1 MNKKKEKNTPGYFA
15 RKKAEWEG
23 MRLWNGEELCRLDWI
38 FSFLILAVLFVLCAH
53 SDVKLTGNR
62 SFLMYEHFTDFY
74 QASYEQSGGYWA
86 NYLPSTFLAYAI
98 WNLPLYL
105 TGHAPEAILTNS
117 FINIMWYKLLPVIL
131 YFITA
136 QLMYRIGK
144 EMGFGEKKSLLCK
157 FAFLVF
163 PMGVFSQF
171 IFSQYDIFT
180 VFFMVLGFYLFLTEC
195 NFVQALR
202 VLSYNQI
209 TLANAVGVKR
219 TLRSQSFK
227 GYMKAEERNV
237 RAAGEEEI
245 IETLQACTNSRD
257 QLLILLLAET
267 GFRIGEI
274 LGVDYSRDIDYQ
286 NHTVG
291 VYFRDDNE
299 NEARA
304 KNAEYRKGKISD
316 DAFDFLMHYLSEYR
330 ELLQYGKYLFI
341 NISGKTAGQP
351 LNADSVY
358 AMLER
363 AEKKTGVELTPHMLR
378 RYFAVT
384 RWNAGWPLELISQAL
399 GHKHLD
405 TTIKYLGILD
415 DKLLEASREF
425 YAKHSINYGIGRV
438 P

>member
-1 MNKKKEKNTPGYFA
+1 MKRYTVETAPEGTRKYFYIMDCETLEIALLPSKYLKHKIKSNLSPNTVKRYAFSLCYYLEYMAEKEWDFSTVCEMEYEEQSSHFTQFLYWLKAGRHTEKNQIGDTD
-15 RKKAEWEG
+15 
-23 MRLWNGEELCRLDWI
+23 NGTCNAYLK
-38 FSFLILAVLFVLCAH
+38 
-53 SDVKLTGNR
+53 DVFR
-62 SFLMYEHFTDFY
+62 
-74 QASYEQSGGYWA
+74 
-86 NYLPSTFLAYAI
+86 
-98 WNLPLYL
+98 
-105 TGHAPEAILTNS
+105 
-117 FINIMWYKLLPVIL
+117 
-131 YFITA
+131 
-136 QLMYRIGK
+136 
-144 EMGFGEKKSLLCK
+144 
-157 FAFLVF
+157 
-163 PMGVFSQF
+163 
-171 IFSQYDIFT
+171 
-180 VFFMVLGFYLFLTEC
+180 FYLFLTEC

-245 IETLQACTNSRD
+245 IETLRACTNSRD

-330 ELLQYGKYLFI
+330 KLLQHEKYLFI
-341 NISGKTAGQP
+341 NIAGKTAGQP
-351 LNADSVY
+351 LNVDSVY

-363 AEKKTGVELTPHMLR
+363 AAKKTGVDLTPHMLR

-425 YAKHSINYGIGRV
+425 YAKHSINYGIGRM